1 MLIFNNMTQ
10 PTSQKPLTKKGQ
22 LLADLFA
29 QRIVYLD
36 GAMGTMIQQ
45 HKLEEADFR
54 DASLADAKGDLKGNN
69 DLLSI
74 TRPKIIADIHRAF
87 LEAGADI
94 IETNTFSGTTIAQA
108 DYGLEHRVRDINIE
122 SAKLAR
128 KVADEVS
135 EKEGRPTFVAGAIG
149 PTNRTCSLSPD
160 VNRPE
165 YRATSYDELYKAYY
179 DQTAALVEGGVD
191 LLLPETVFDTL
202 NLKACLHAI
211 EDFFDTQEERL
222 PVIVSVTITDQSGR
236 TLSGQTVEGCW
247 NSIRHAKPLC
257 VGLNCALGADL
268 MRPFLQELSR
278 VADTYV
284 HVYPNA
290 GLPNPLAATGYDE
303 TPAHTGSAVGG
314 FAKDGLVNLV
324 GGCCGTTP
332 DHIRAV
338 VKEVSQYAPR
348 KVPTVAPAQRLSGLE
363 AFNIIMGETPFV
375 NVGERSNVT
384 GSPRFKKLIKADD
397 FNGALAIVL
406 SQVEKG
412 AQIIDI
418 NFDEGM
424 LDGEACMTRFLNL
437 VASEPDICK
446 VPIMIDSSKWSVI
459 EAGLKCVQG
468 KCIVNSISLKGGED
482 EFRAQAKKIMRYGA
496 STIVMAFDEKGQAAT
511 KDDKVAIAER
521 SYKILTE
528 EVGMDPQDIIF
539 DLNILTVA
547 TGMEEHNNYAVDFI
561 EAVREVKKRC
571 PGARTSGGLSNIS
584 FSFRG
589 NNPVREAMH
598 AAFLHHGIAAG
609 LDMAIVN
616 PGMLM
621 DYDKIDPA
629 FKVLVEDVLLNRND
643 DATEKLIDFAEAI
656 KNGTVTLGTGTPE
669 ERINAAMLEGMNV
682 LRELFERATKENN
695 PDILE
700 AFLKSG
706 SGAIPAPA
714 EKKTADV
721 KDDWRNGTV
730 EERLSHALVKG
741 IVAHVD
747 ADTEEARLK
756 YSKPLEVIEGPL
768 MDGMKVV
775 GKLFGDGDMFLPQV
789 VKSARVMKRAVAHLL
804 PFMEAEKA
812 DAAAS
817 SSAGKFL
824 IATVKG
830 DVHDIGKNIVGV
842 VLACNNYEVKD
853 LGVMVSCDAIL
864 KEAQE
869 WGADIIGLSGLI
881 TPSLDEMIFN
891 AGEMKKR
898 GFTQPLLIGGATTS
912 KAHTAIKIAPHYDQP
927 VVRVGD
933 ASLVTEI
940 CNKLLNPKTRDTYA
954 AEVAAENVKQRERFA
969 AANLTKDLLPLAEA
983 RAKRFTWDWANA
995 DLKKPNA
1002 TGVTV
1007 DDHVPLE
1014 ALAEFFDY
1022 SPLFW
1027 TWELKGVYPK
1037 ILEHK
1042 KYGEQARSIYKDAQ
1056 ALLEQIIK
1064 EKRFRARSAIGLWH
1078 ANSIGDDIEV
1088 YDDDGNTLGKLH
1100 TLRQQKKK
1108 ASSDTYYAMSDFVAP
1123 KDSGQVD
1130 ACGAFVACIEGVEA
1144 FAQEFEDAHDDYSS
1158 IMVKAIGDRFAEAL
1172 AEYTHQRV
1180 RKELWGYAHDESLS
1194 NEDLIKEKYRGIRP
1208 ASGYPATPDHTE
1220 KATIWQLLNAE
1231 ATTGAKLTE
1240 NFAMHPGSCVSG
1252 LYFAHPEAKYTH
1264 VGPLNKDQFE
1274 EYSERKGQTLE
1285 ETERWLA
1292 PNRGY

>member
-1 MLIFNNMTQ
+1 MSTTVSN
-10 PTSQKPLTKKGQ
+10 KPLTAKGQ

-29 QRIVYLD
+29 ERIVFLD

-45 HKLEEADFR
+45 YKLEEKDFR
-54 DASLADAKGDLKGNN
+54 NESFAEVEGDLKGNN

-74 TRPKIIADIHRAF
+74 TRPDIIETIHRQF

-108 DYGLEHRVRDINIE
+108 DYHLEHRVRDINIE

-128 KVADEVS
+128 RVADAVS
-135 EKEGRPTFVAGAIG
+135 AEQGRPTFVAGAIG

-179 DQTAALVEGGVD
+179 AQVEDLVAGGVD

-211 EDFFDTQEERL
+211 EDFFDTQEQRL
-222 PVIVSVTITDQSGR
+222 PVIVSVTITDKSGR
-236 TLSGQTVEGCW
+236 TLSGQTVEACW

-268 MRPFLQELSR
+268 MRPFLTELSR
-278 VADTYV
+278 VADTNV

-303 TPAHTGSAVGG
+303 TPKHTGTAVGG
-314 FAKDGLVNLV
+314 FAKDGLVNMV

-332 DHIRAV
+332 DHIAAI
-338 VKEVSQYAPR
+338 VKEVSQYTPR
-348 KVPTVAPAQRLSGLE
+348 AIPTVVPAQRLSGLE

-384 GSPRFKKLIKADD
+384 GSPRFKKLIKNDD
-397 FNGALAIVL
+397 FTGALAIVL

-437 VASEPDICK
+437 IASEPDICK

-459 EAGLKCVQG
+459 EAGLKSVQG
-468 KCIVNSISLKGGED
+468 KCIVNSISLKGGEE
-482 EFRAQAKKIMRYGA
+482 EFKAQAKKIMRYGA
-496 STIVMAFDEKGQAAT
+496 STIVMAFDEKGQAADR
-511 KDDKVAIAER
+511 DDKIAIAER
-521 SYKILTE
+521 SFKILTE

-561 EAVREVKKRC
+561 EAVEEIKKRC

-598 AAFLHHGIAAG
+598 AAFLHHGIANG

-682 LRELFERATKENN
+682 LRALFERATKENN
-695 PDILE
+695 PEILE
-700 AFLKSG
+700 KFLS
-706 SGAIPAPA
+706 SGAGAVPAAA
-714 EKKTADV
+714 EKKTAEL
-721 KDDWRNGTV
+721 KDAWRNGSV

-756 YSKPLEVIEGPL
+756 YPKPLNVIEGPL

-804 PFMEAEKA
+804 PFMEAEKE
-812 DAAAS
+812 DATAS

-853 LGVMVSCDAIL
+853 LGVMVSCEAIL

-891 AGEMKKR
+891 AGEMKER

-912 KAHTAIKIAPHYDQP
+912 KAHTAIKIAPHYNQP

-940 CNKLLNPKTRDTYA
+940 CNKLLNAKTRDAYA
-954 AEVAAENVKQRERFA
+954 LEVEADNVKQRERFA
-969 AANLTKDLLPLAEA
+969 AANSAKDLLPLADA
-983 RAKRFTWDWANA
+983 RAKRFICDW
-995 DLKKPNA
+995 PNA
-1002 TGVTV
+1002 ELHTPNKTGVTV
-1007 DDHVPLE
+1007 SDHTPLE
-1014 ALAEFFDY
+1014 AIAEYFDF

-1027 TWELKGVYPK
+1027 TWELKGVFPK
-1037 ILEHK
+1037 ILEHE

-1056 ALLEQIIK
+1056 ALLEQIIT
-1064 EKRFRARSAIGLWH
+1064 EKRFRARSAVGLWH
-1078 ANSIGDDIEV
+1078 ANSIGDDIEI
-1088 YDDDGNTLGKLH
+1088 YGDDGATIGKLH

-1108 ASSDTYYAMSDFVAP
+1108 TASDTYYAMSDFIAP

-1130 ACGAFVACIEGVEA
+1130 ACGAFVACIEGVDA
-1144 FAQEFEDAHDDYSS
+1144 FAKEFEDAHDDYSS
-1158 IMVKAIGDRFAEAL
+1158 IMVKAIGDRFAEGL
-1172 AEYTHQRV
+1172 AEYTHHKV
-1180 RKELWGYAHDESLS
+1180 RKELWGYAADEALS

-1220 KATIWQLLNAE
+1220 KAIIWELLNAE
-1231 ATTGAKLTE
+1231 ANTGAALTE
-1240 NFAMHPGSCVSG
+1240 NFAMTPGSCVSG

-1274 EYSERKGQTLE
+1274 EYAARKGQSLK

>member
-1 MLIFNNMTQ
+1 MSNTFQT
-10 PTSQKPLTKKGQ
+10 KPYTAKGQ
-22 LLADLFA
+22 QLADLFA
-29 QRIVYLD
+29 ERILFLD

-54 DASLADAKGDLKGNN
+54 DASFDDTKKDLKGNN

-74 TRPKIIADIHRAF
+74 TRPDIIEDIHRAF
-87 LEAGADI
+87 FEAGADI

-108 DYGLEHRVRDINIE
+108 DYGLEHRVSDINVE

-128 KVADEVS
+128 KVADEIS

-149 PTNRTCSLSPD
+149 PTNRTCSISPD

-165 YRATSYDELYKAYY
+165 FRATSYEELYKAYY
-179 DQTAALVEGGVD
+179 EQTEQLVEGGVD

-211 EDFFDTQEERL
+211 EDFQETLDERI
-222 PVIVSVTITDQSGR
+222 PVIVSITITDQSGR
-236 TLSGQTVEGCW
+236 TLSGQTVEACW

-278 VADTYV
+278 VADTNV

-303 TPAHTGSAVGG
+303 TPDHTGSAVGG

-338 VKEVSQYAPR
+338 VEEVSQYEPR
-348 KVPTVAPAQRLSGLE
+348 TIPTAVPAQRLSGLE
-363 AFNIIMGETPFV
+363 ALNIIQGETGFI
-375 NVGERSNVT
+375 NIGERTNVT
-384 GSPRFKKLIKADD
+384 GSPRFKKLIKNDD
-397 FNGALAIVL
+397 FNGGLAIAL

-424 LDGEACMTRFLNL
+424 LDGEACMARFLNL

-482 EFRAQAKKIMRYGA
+482 EFRAQAQKIMRYGA
-496 STIVMAFDEKGQAAT
+496 SVIVMAFDEKGQAAT
-511 KDDKVAIAER
+511 RDEKIRIAER
-521 SYKILTE
+521 SFKILTE

-561 EAVREVKKRC
+561 EAVSEVKKRC

-589 NNPVREAMH
+589 NNPIREAMH
-598 AAFLHHGIAAG
+598 AAFLHHGISAG

-621 DYDKIDPA
+621 PYDEIDP
-629 FKVLVEDVLLNRND
+629 KMKQLVEDVLLNRSNE
-643 DATEKLIDFAEAI
+643 ATEQLIEYAEGV
-656 KNGTVTLGTGTPE
+656 KNGTITPGSGTPE
-669 ERINAAMLEGMNV
+669 ERINAAMLQGMNT
-682 LRELFERATKENN
+682 LRELFERATQEKN
-695 PDILE
+695 PEILE

-706 SGAIPAPA
+706 AGAIPAPS

-721 KDDWRNGTV
+721 KNDWRNGTV

-741 IVAHVD
+741 IVMHVD
-747 ADTEEARLK
+747 ADTEEARQK

-768 MDGMKVV
+768 MDGMKIV
-775 GKLFGDGDMFLPQV
+775 GQLFGDGKMFLPQV
-789 VKSARVMKRAVAHLL
+789 VKSARVMKKAVAYLL
-804 PFMEAEKA
+804 PYMEAEKA
-812 DAAAS
+812 DKTKS

-830 DVHDIGKNIVGV
+830 DVHDIGKNIVSV

-853 LGVMVSCDAIL
+853 LGVMVDCETIL

-881 TPSLDEMIFN
+881 TPSLDEMIYN
-891 AGEMKKR
+891 AGEMKSR
-898 GFTQPLLIGGATTS
+898 GFKQPLLIGGATTS
-912 KAHTAIKIAPHYDQP
+912 SAHTAIKIAPHYDQP

-933 ASLVTEI
+933 ASLVTGI
-940 CNKLLNPKTRDTYA
+940 CNQLLSKDPAKREAYV
-954 AEVAAENVKQRERFA
+954 AELEANHQKARERFA
-969 AANLTKDLLPLAEA
+969 AGQKDNDLLPLTEA
-983 RAKRFTWDWANA
+983 RAQAFKPGWEKT
-995 DLKKPNA
+995 DLIAPKQL
-1002 TGVTV
+1002 GVTV
-1007 DDHVPLE
+1007 DDHIDLE
-1014 ALAEFFDY
+1014 LLAEHFDY

-1042 KYGEQARSIYKDAQ
+1042 KYGEQARNIYEDAQ
-1056 ALLEQIIK
+1056 KLLKQIVK
-1064 EKRFRARSAIGLWH
+1064 EKRFRARSVVGLFP
-1078 ANSIGDDIEV
+1078 ANSVGDDVELYAPESGEKI
-1088 YDDDGNTLGKLH
+1088 GTFH
-1100 TLRQQKKK
+1100 TLRQQKRKTTEK
-1108 ASSDTYYAMSDFVAP
+1108 PYFALSDFVAP
-1123 KDSGQVD
+1123 KDSGLTD
-1130 ACGAFVACIEGVEA
+1130 ACGAFVCCIEGVDT
-1144 FAQEFEDAHDDYSS
+1144 FAKEFEDKHDDYSS
-1158 IMVKAIGDRFAEAL
+1158 IMVKALGDRFAEAL
-1172 AEYTHQRV
+1172 AEYTHKRV
-1180 RKELWGYAHDESLS
+1180 RKELWGYAPDETLD
-1194 NEDLIKEKYRGIRP
+1194 NEALIKEKYRGIRP
-1208 ASGYPATPDHTE
+1208 AAGYPSQPDHTE
-1220 KATIWQLLNAE
+1220 KAMIWKLLDAE
-1231 ATTGAKLTE
+1231 ANTGATLTSS
-1240 NFAMHPGSCVSG
+1240 FAMAPGSAVSG
-1252 LYFAHPEAKYTH
+1252 LYFGHREAKYFQ
-1264 VGPLNKDQFE
+1264 VGPMDKDQFE
-1274 EYSERKGQTLE
+1274 DYAQRKDLSLE
-1285 ETERWLA
+1285 ECERWLA

>member
-1 MLIFNNMTQ
+1 MSNSISN
-10 PTSQKPLTKKGQ
+10 KPLTAKGQ
-22 LLADLFA
+22 QLADLFA
-29 QRIVYLD
+29 ERILFLD

-45 HKLEEADFR
+45 HKLEEKDFR
-54 DASLADAKGDLKGNN
+54 DASFDAVKGDLKGNN

-74 TRPKIIADIHRAF
+74 TRPEIISDIHRAF

-135 EKEGRPTFVAGAIG
+135 AKEGRPTFVAGAIG
-149 PTNRTCSLSPD
+149 PTNRTCSMSPD
-160 VNRPE
+160 VNSPDF
-165 YRATSYDELYKAYY
+165 RATSYDELYKAYY
-179 DQTAALVEGGVD
+179 EQTEALVEGGVD

-211 EDFFDTQEERL
+211 ADFQDTLEAQI
-222 PVIVSVTITDQSGR
+222 PVIISITITDQSGR
-236 TLSGQTVEGCW
+236 TLSGQTVEACW
-247 NSIRHAKPLC
+247 NSIRHAKPMC

-268 MRPFLQELSR
+268 MKPFLEELSR

-303 TPAHTGSAVGG
+303 TPEHTGSAVGG
-314 FAKDGLVNLV
+314 FAKAGLVNLV

-348 KVPTVAPAQRLSGLE
+348 PIPTVVPAQRLSGLE
-363 AFNIIMGETPFV
+363 ALNIVEGETGFI
-375 NVGERSNVT
+375 NVGERTNVT
-384 GSPRFKKLIKADD
+384 GSPRFKKLIKNDD
-397 FNGALAIVL
+397 FNGGLAIAL

-412 AQIIDI
+412 AQVIDI

-482 EFRAQAKKIMRYGA
+482 EFRAQAKKVMRYGA
-496 STIVMAFDEKGQAAT
+496 AVIVMAFDEKGQAAT
-511 KDDKVAIAER
+511 KDDKIAIAER

-621 DYDKIDPA
+621 PYDEIDPK

-643 DATEKLIDFAEAI
+643 EATEKLIDFAEAI
-656 KNGTVTLGTGTPE
+656 KNGTITLGAGTPE
-669 ERINAAMLEGMNV
+669 ERINAAMLEGMNT
-682 LRELFERATKENN
+682 LRALFERATQEKN
-695 PDILE
+695 PEILE

-706 SGAIPAPA
+706 AGAIPTAA
-714 EKKTADV
+714 EKKTTEL
-721 KDDWRNGTV
+721 KDDWRKGTV

-756 YSKPLEVIEGPL
+756 YKKPLDVIEGPL

-812 DAAAS
+812 NATES

-830 DVHDIGKNIVGV
+830 DVHDIGKNIVAV

-853 LGVMVSCDAIL
+853 LGVMVDCDTIL
-864 KEAQE
+864 KEAE
-869 WGADIIGLSGLI
+869 AWGADIIGLSGLI

-891 AGEMKKR
+891 AKEMKKR
-898 GFTQPLLIGGATTS
+898 GFNQPLLIGGATTS
-912 KAHTAIKIAPHYDQP
+912 KAHTAIKIAPNYDQP

-940 CNKLLNPKTRDTYA
+940 CNKLLNPKTRDTFA
-954 AEVAAENVKQRERFA
+954 AEVAAENQLQRERFA
-969 AANLTKDLLPLAEA
+969 ASQKATDLIPLAEA
-983 RAKRFTWDWANA
+983 RKQRCAPEWKQEDIIAPRQPGLTI
-995 DLKKPNA
+995 
-1002 TGVTV
+1002 
-1007 DDHVPLE
+1007 DDHIDLQL
-1014 ALAEFFDY
+1014 LAEHFDY

-1027 TWELKGVYPK
+1027 TWELKGVFPK

-1042 KYGEQARSIYKDAQ
+1042 KYGEQAKVIYQDAQ
-1056 ALLEQIIK
+1056 KLLKQIIQ
-1064 EKRFRARSAIGLWH
+1064 EKRFRARSVVGLFP
-1078 ANSIGDDIEV
+1078 ANSVGDDVEL
-1088 YDDDGNTLGKLH
+1088 YDPTSGEKRVTFH

-1108 ASSDTYYAMSDFVAP
+1108 NTDKPYFALSDFVAP
-1123 KDSGQVD
+1123 KDSGLKD
-1130 ACGAFVACIEGVEA
+1130 ACGAFVCCIEGVDT
-1144 FAQEFEDAHDDYSS
+1144 FAQEFKDAGDDYNS
-1158 IMVKAIGDRFAEAL
+1158 IMVKSLGDRFAEAL
-1172 AEYTHQRV
+1172 AEYTHKRV
-1180 RKELWGYAHDESLS
+1180 RKELWGYAADETLD
-1194 NEDLIKEKYRGIRP
+1194 NEALIKEQYRGIRP
-1208 ASGYPATPDHTE
+1208 AAGYPSQPDHTE
-1220 KATIWQLLNAE
+1220 KATIWELLDAE
-1231 ATTGAKLTE
+1231 KNTGATVTSS
-1240 NFAMHPGSCVSG
+1240 FAMAPGSAVSG
-1252 LYFAHPEAKYTH
+1252 LYFAHPEAKYFQ
-1264 VGPLNKDQFE
+1264 VGPIAKDQME
-1274 EYSERKGQTLE
+1274 DYAKRSGKTLE
-1285 ETERWLA
+1285 EAERWLA
-1292 PNRGY
+1292 PIRGY

>member
-1 MLIFNNMTQ
+1 MSHN
-10 PTSQKPLTKKGQ
+10 TSSKPLTAKGQ

-29 QRIVYLD
+29 ERIVFLD

-45 HKLEEADFR
+45 YKLEEKDFR
-54 DASLADAKGDLKGNN
+54 NASFDNDKGDLNGNN

-74 TRPKIIADIHRAF
+74 TRPDIIETIHRQF

-128 KVADEVS
+128 RVADAVS
-135 EKEGRPTFVAGAIG
+135 EEQGRPTFVAGAIG

-179 DQTAALVEGGVD
+179 EQVEDLVAGGVD

-222 PVIVSVTITDQSGR
+222 PVIISVTITDLSGR
-236 TLSGQTVEGCW
+236 TLSGQTVEACW

-268 MRPFLQELSR
+268 MRPFLTELSR

-303 TPAHTGSAVGG
+303 TPDHTGSAVGG
-314 FAKDGLVNLV
+314 FAKDSLVNMV

-332 DHIRAV
+332 DHIAAI

-348 KVPTVAPAQRLSGLE
+348 AIPTVAPAQRLSGLE
-363 AFNIIMGETPFV
+363 AFNIILGETPFV

-397 FNGALAIVL
+397 FTGALAIVL

-482 EFRAQAKKIMRYGA
+482 EFRAQAEKIMRYGA

-511 KDDKVAIAER
+511 SDDKVAIAER

-539 DLNILTVA
+539 DLNMLTVA

-561 EAVREVKKRC
+561 EAVEVVKQRC

-598 AAFLHHGIAAG
+598 AAFLHHGIAKG

-643 DATEKLIDFAEAI
+643 EATEKLIDFAEAI
-656 KNGTVTLGTGTPE
+656 KAGTVILGTGSPE

-682 LRELFERATKENN
+682 LRALFERATAEKN
-695 PDILE
+695 PEILE
-700 AFLKSG
+700 TFLKSG
-706 SGAIPAPA
+706 SGAVPEIA
-714 EKKTADV
+714 EKKTV
-721 KDDWRNGTV
+721 ELKDDWRNGTV

-741 IVAHVD
+741 IVAHID
-747 ADTEEARLK
+747 ADTEEARLQ
-756 YSKPLEVIEGPL
+756 YPRPLNVIEGPL
-768 MDGMKVV
+768 MAGMKVV

-804 PFMEAEKA
+804 PFMEAEKG
-812 DAAAS
+812 DSTES

-842 VLACNNYEVKD
+842 VSRVT
-853 LGVMVSCDAIL
+853 
-864 KEAQE
+864 
-869 WGADIIGLSGLI
+869 I
-881 TPSLDEMIFN
+881 TKS
-891 AGEMKKR
+891 K
-898 GFTQPLLIGGATTS
+898 TS
-912 KAHTAIKIAPHYDQP
+912 A
-927 VVRVGD
+927 
-933 ASLVTEI
+933 
-940 CNKLLNPKTRDTYA
+940 
-954 AEVAAENVKQRERFA
+954 
-969 AANLTKDLLPLAEA
+969 
-983 RAKRFTWDWANA
+983 
-995 DLKKPNA
+995 
-1002 TGVTV
+1002 
-1007 DDHVPLE
+1007 
-1014 ALAEFFDY
+1014 
-1022 SPLFW
+1022 
-1027 TWELKGVYPK
+1027 
-1037 ILEHK
+1037 
-1042 KYGEQARSIYKDAQ
+1042 
-1056 ALLEQIIK
+1056 
-1064 EKRFRARSAIGLWH
+1064 
-1078 ANSIGDDIEV
+1078 
-1088 YDDDGNTLGKLH
+1088 
-1100 TLRQQKKK
+1100 
-1108 ASSDTYYAMSDFVAP
+1108 
-1123 KDSGQVD
+1123 
-1130 ACGAFVACIEGVEA
+1130 
-1144 FAQEFEDAHDDYSS
+1144 
-1158 IMVKAIGDRFAEAL
+1158 
-1172 AEYTHQRV
+1172 
-1180 RKELWGYAHDESLS
+1180 
-1194 NEDLIKEKYRGIRP
+1194 
-1208 ASGYPATPDHTE
+1208 
-1220 KATIWQLLNAE
+1220 
-1231 ATTGAKLTE
+1231 
-1240 NFAMHPGSCVSG
+1240 
-1252 LYFAHPEAKYTH
+1252 
-1264 VGPLNKDQFE
+1264 
-1274 EYSERKGQTLE
+1274 
-1285 ETERWLA
+1285 
-1292 PNRGY
+1292 

>member
-1 MLIFNNMTQ
+1 MNAFF
-10 PTSQKPLTKKGQ
+10 SSKPLTASGKR
-22 LLADLFA
+22 LAELFA
-29 QRIVYLD
+29 ERIVYLD

-45 HKLEEADFR
+45 HKLEETDFR
-54 DASLADAKGDLKGNN
+54 NASLSDVKGELKGNN
-69 DLLSI
+69 DLLSL
-74 TRPKIIADIHRAF
+74 TRPDIIESIHRQF
-87 LEAGADI
+87 LEAGVDI

-108 DYGLEHRVRDINIE
+108 DYGLESRVREMNLA
-122 SAKLAR
+122 SATLAR
-128 KVADEVS
+128 RVADAVA
-135 EKEGRPTFVAGAIG
+135 KEQNRPIFVAGAIG

-165 YRATSYDELYKAYY
+165 YRATSYDELYQAYY
-179 DQTAALVEGGVD
+179 EQTEALFEGGVD

-211 EDFFDTQEERL
+211 EDFFDTRETRL

-236 TLSGQTVEGCW
+236 TLSGQTVEGFW
-247 NSIRHAKPLC
+247 NSIRHVKPFC

-268 MRPFLQELSR
+268 MRPFLEELSR

-303 TPAHTGSAVGG
+303 TPEHTGSAVGS
-314 FAKDGLVNLV
+314 FAKDGLVNMV

-332 DHIRAV
+332 DHLRAV
-338 VKEVSQYAPR
+338 IREVGKFKPR
-348 KVPTVAPAQRLSGLE
+348 AVPEIAPAQRLSGLE
-363 AFNIIMGETPFV
+363 AFNIVEGKTSFV
-375 NVGERSNVT
+375 NVGERTNVT

-397 FNGALAIVL
+397 FNGALAIAR

-418 NFDEGM
+418 NFDEGL
-424 LDGEACMTRFLNL
+424 LDGEACMTHFLNL

-482 EFRAQAKKIMRYGA
+482 EFCALAGKIMRYGA
-496 STIVMAFDEKGQAAT
+496 AVIVMAFDEKGQAAT
-511 KDDKVAIAER
+511 KADKIAIAER

-528 EVGMDPQDIIF
+528 KVGMDPQDIIF
-539 DLNILTVA
+539 DLNILTVG
-547 TGMEEHNNYAVDFI
+547 TGIEEHNSYAIDFI

-571 PGARTSGGLSNIS
+571 PGARTSGGLSNVS

-598 AAFLHHGIAAG
+598 AVFIHHGIKAG

-621 DYDKIDPA
+621 DYDEIDP
-629 FKVLVEDVLLNRND
+629 KLKTLVEDVILNRNEQ
-643 DATEKLIDFAEAI
+643 ATEKLIDLAEAI
-656 KNGTVTLGTGTPE
+656 KTGAVTLGKGTPE
-669 ERINAAMLEGMNV
+669 ERINAAMLEGMNL
-682 LRELFERATKENN
+682 LRGLFERATRENN
-695 PDILE
+695 PEILE
-700 AFLKSG
+700 KFLS
-706 SGAIPAPA
+706 SGAGAVPAEA
-714 EKKTADV
+714 EKKTTDISS
-721 KDDWRNGTV
+721 DWRSGTV

-741 IVAHVD
+741 ISAHID
-747 ADTEEARLK
+747 ADTEEARSK
-756 YSKPLEVIEGPL
+756 YNRPLEVIEGPL

-775 GKLFGDGDMFLPQV
+775 GKLFGAGEMFLPQV
-789 VKSARVMKRAVAHLL
+789 VKSARVMKRAVAYLL
-804 PFMEAEKA
+804 PYMEAEKD
-812 DAAAS
+812 DASAS

-830 DVHDIGKNIVGV
+830 DVHDIGKNIVAV

-853 LGVMVSCDAIL
+853 LGVMASCDKIL
-864 KEAQE
+864 EEAQQ

-891 AGEMKKR
+891 AKEMKKR
-898 GFTQPLLIGGATTS
+898 GFKQPLLIGGATTS
-912 KAHTAIKIAPHYDQP
+912 KAHTAIKIAPNYDQP

-933 ASLVTEI
+933 ASLVTEV
-940 CNKLLNPKTRDTYA
+940 CNKLLNPKTRDAYV
-954 AEVAAENVKQRERFA
+954 AEVEAENVKQRERFEK
-969 AANLTKDLLPLAEA
+969 ANTAKELLPLADV
-983 RAKRFTWDWANA
+983 RAKRFTCDWSQVE
-995 DLKKPNA
+995 LKAPDVP
-1002 TGVTV
+1002 GVTV
-1007 DDHVPLE
+1007 DDHIPLDTIVRYI
-1014 ALAEFFDY
+1014 DY

-1037 ILEHK
+1037 ILDHK
-1042 KYGEQARSIYKDAQ
+1042 KYGAQARSIFNDAQ
-1056 ALLEQIIK
+1056 ALIEQISA
-1064 EKRFRARSAIGLWH
+1064 EKRFRARSVVGLWP
-1078 ANSIGDDIEV
+1078 ANSIGDDIEL
-1088 YDDDGNTLGKLH
+1088 YDGDGKTLGHVH
-1100 TLRQQKKK
+1100 TLRQQKQKHG
-1108 ASSDTYYAMSDFVAP
+1108 SDTYYAMSDFVAP
-1123 KDSGQVD
+1123 KESGRVD
-1130 ACGAFVACIEGVEA
+1130 ACGAFVVCIQGVDA
-1144 FAQEFEDAHDDYSS
+1144 FAREFEDAHDDYTS

-1172 AEYTHQRV
+1172 AEYTHQRI
-1180 RKELWGYAHDESLS
+1180 RKELWGYAADETLS
-1194 NEDLIKEKYRGIRP
+1194 NEELIKEKYRGIRP

-1220 KATIWQLLNAE
+1220 KAAIWKLLDAE
-1231 ATTGAKLTE
+1231 ANTGATLTE
-1240 NFAMHPGSCVSG
+1240 NFAMSPGSCVSG
-1252 LYFAHPEAKYTH
+1252 LYFAHPEAKYFH
-1264 VGPLNKDQFE
+1264 VGPLGKDQFE
-1274 EYSERKGQTLE
+1274 DYSKRKQQSLE

>member
-1 MLIFNNMTQ
+1 M
-10 PTSQKPLTKKGQ
+10 SQRPNTKPLTAKGQ
-22 LLADLFA
+22 QLADLFA
-29 QRIVYLD
+29 ERIVFLD

-45 HKLEEADFR
+45 HKLEEKDFR
-54 DASLADAKGDLKGNN
+54 DDSFADVKGDLKGNN

-74 TRPKIIADIHRAF
+74 TRPEIIADIHRAF
-87 LEAGADI
+87 FEAGADI

-128 KVADEVS
+128 KVADAVS
-135 EKEGRPTFVAGAIG
+135 EEQGRPTFVAGAIG

-179 DQTAALVEGGVD
+179 EQVEDLVAGGVD

-211 EDFFDTQEERL
+211 EDFFDTQDERL
-222 PVIVSVTITDQSGR
+222 PVIISVTITDQSGR
-236 TLSGQTVEGCW
+236 TLSGQTVEACW

-268 MRPFLQELSR
+268 MRPFLTELSR

-314 FAKDGLVNLV
+314 FAKDGLVNMV

-332 DHIRAV
+332 DHIAAV
-338 VKEVSQYAPR
+338 VKEVSQYTPR
-348 KVPTVAPAQRLSGLE
+348 TIATVVPAQRLSGLE
-363 AFNIIMGETPFV
+363 ALNIIMGETPFI

-468 KCIVNSISLKGGED
+468 KCIVNSISLKGGEA
-482 EFRAQAKKIMRYGA
+482 EFKEQATKIMRYGA

-511 KDDKVAIAER
+511 RDDKVAIAER

-547 TGMEEHNNYAVDFI
+547 TGMEAHNNYAVDFI
-561 EAVREVKKRC
+561 EAVEEVKKRC

-598 AAFLHHGIAAG
+598 AAFLHHGIEKG

-629 FKVLVEDVLLNRND
+629 FKVLVEDVLLNHND
-643 DATEKLIDFAEAI
+643 EATEKLIDFAEAI
-656 KNGTVTLGTGTPE
+656 KAGTVTLGSGTPE

-682 LRELFERATKENN
+682 LRALFERATAEKDPE
-695 PDILE
+695 ILE
-700 AFLKSG
+700 KFLKSG
-706 SGAIPAPA
+706 AGAVPAA
-714 EKKTADV
+714 TEKKTADL
-721 KDDWRNGTV
+721 KNEWRSGTV
-730 EERLSHALVKG
+730 EARLSHALVKG
-741 IVAHVD
+741 IVAHIV

-756 YSKPLEVIEGPL
+756 YSRPLNVIEGPL

-804 PFMEAEKA
+804 PFMEAEKS
-812 DAAAS
+812 DSTES

-898 GFTQPLLIGGATTS
+898 GFTQPLLVGGATTS
-912 KAHTAIKIAPHYDQP
+912 KAHTAIKIAQHYDQP

-940 CNKLLNPKTRDTYA
+940 CNKLLNPKTRDAFA
-954 AEVAAENVKQRERFA
+954 AEVEAENVKQRERFA
-969 AANLTKDLLPLAEA
+969 RANSAKDLLPIETA
-983 RAKRFTWDWANA
+983 RAKRYTCDWANT
-995 DLKKPNA
+995 DLKAPNN

-1007 DDHVPLE
+1007 SDHIPLDE
-1014 ALAEFFDY
+1014 LVEFFDF

-1037 ILEHK
+1037 ILTHK
-1042 KYGEQARSIYKDAQ
+1042 KYGEEATNIYNDAK
-1056 ALLEQIIK
+1056 ALLERIIK
-1064 EKRFRARSAIGLWH
+1064 EKRFRACSAVGLWP
-1078 ANSIGDDIEV
+1078 ANSVGDDIEV
-1088 YDDDGNTLGKLH
+1088 YGNDGGTIGRLH
-1100 TLRQQKKK
+1100 TLRQQKRKEK
-1108 ASSDTYYAMSDFVAP
+1108 SDTYYAMSDFVAP
-1123 KDSGQVD
+1123 KESGQVD
-1130 ACGAFVACIEGVEA
+1130 ACGAFVACIHGVDD
-1144 FAQEFEDAHDDYSS
+1144 FAKEFEDVGDDYSS
-1158 IMVKAIGDRFAEAL
+1158 IMAKAIGDRFAEAV
-1172 AEYTHQRV
+1172 AEYTHQKV
-1180 RKELWGYAHDESLS
+1180 RKELWGYASDEALS

-1220 KATIWQLLNAE
+1220 KAAIWELLDAE
-1231 ATTGAKLTE
+1231 ANTGAKLTE
-1240 NFAMHPGSCVSG
+1240 NFAMFPGSCVSG
-1252 LYFAHPEAKYTH
+1252 LYLAHPEARYTH

-1274 EYSERKGQTLE
+1274 EYSERKGQSLE

>member
-1 MLIFNNMTQ
+1 MSTQ
-10 PTSQKPLTKKGQ
+10 FTDKPLTAKGQ
-22 LLADLFA
+22 LLTDLFA
-29 QRIVYLD
+29 ERIVFLD

-45 HKLEEADFR
+45 YKLEEKDFR
-54 DASLADAKGDLKGNN
+54 NASFDNDKGDLKGNN

-74 TRPKIIADIHRAF
+74 TRPDIIEKIHRQF

-128 KVADEVS
+128 RVADAVS
-135 EKEGRPTFVAGAIG
+135 KEQGRPTFVAGAIG

-179 DQTAALVEGGVD
+179 EQVEDLVAGGVD

-211 EDFFDTQEERL
+211 ADFFDTQEERL
-222 PVIVSVTITDQSGR
+222 PVIVSVTITDLSGR
-236 TLSGQTVEGCW
+236 TLSGQTVEACW
-247 NSIRHAKPLC
+247 NSIRHARPLC

-268 MRPFLQELSR
+268 MRPFLTELSR

-290 GLPNPLAATGYDE
+290 GLPNPLADTGYDE
-303 TPAHTGSAVGG
+303 TPEHTGNAVGG
-314 FAKDGLVNLV
+314 FAKDGLVNMV

-332 DHIRAV
+332 DHIAAII
-338 VKEVSQYAPR
+338 KEVSKYAPR
-348 KVPTVAPAQRLSGLE
+348 TVPTIVPAQRLSGLE

-397 FNGALAIVL
+397 FTGALAIVQ
-406 SQVEKG
+406 SQVDKG

-424 LDGEACMTRFLNL
+424 LDGEACMERFLNL

-511 KDDKVAIAER
+511 RDDKIAIAER
-521 SYKILTE
+521 SYQILTE

-561 EAVREVKKRC
+561 EAVEELKKRC
-571 PGARTSGGLSNIS
+571 PGARTSGGLSNVS

-598 AAFLHHGIAAG
+598 AAFLHHGIAKG

-616 PGMLM
+616 TGMLM

-629 FKVLVEDVLLNRND
+629 FKVVVEDVLLNRND
-643 DATEKLIDFAEAI
+643 EATEKLIDFAEAI
-656 KNGTVTLGTGTPE
+656 KAGTVTLGTGTPE

-682 LRELFERATKENN
+682 LRALFERATKEKN
-695 PDILE
+695 PEILE
-700 AFLKSG
+700 KFLS
-706 SGAIPAPA
+706 SGAGAVPAEA
-714 EKKTADV
+714 EKKTADL

-756 YSKPLEVIEGPL
+756 FDRPLEVIEGPL

-775 GKLFGDGDMFLPQV
+775 GKLFGAGDMFLPQV

-804 PFMEAEKA
+804 PFMEAEKEGT
-812 DAAAS
+812 AS
-817 SSAGKFL
+817 LSAGKFL

-853 LGVMVSCDAIL
+853 LGVMVSCEAIL

-881 TPSLDEMIFN
+881 TPSLDEMIYN

-940 CNKLLNPKTRDTYA
+940 CNTLLNPKKRDAFA
-954 AEVAAENVKQRERFA
+954 AELEVENVKQRERWLA
-969 AANLTKDLLPLAEA
+969 SNSTKDLIPLETA
-983 RAKRFTWDWANA
+983 RKKRYTCDWANA
-995 DLKKPNA
+995 GLKAPNK

-1007 DDHVPLE
+1007 GDHIPLE
-1014 ALAEFFDY
+1014 DLAEFFDF

-1037 ILEHK
+1037 IFDSK
-1042 KYGEQARSIYKDAQ
+1042 KYGEQAKIIYNDAKV
-1056 ALLEQIIK
+1056 LLEQIIK
-1064 EKRFRARSAIGLWH
+1064 EKRFRARSAVGLWP
-1078 ANSIGDDIEV
+1078 ANSVGDDIEV
-1088 YDDDGNTLGKLH
+1088 YGDNGEVLGKFY

-1108 ASSDTYYAMSDFVAP
+1108 TKGDTYYAMSDFVAP

-1130 ACGAFVACIEGVEA
+1130 ACGAFVASIHGVDA
-1144 FAQEFEDAHDDYSS
+1144 FAKEFEDAQDDYSS

-1172 AEYTHQRV
+1172 AEYTHQKV
-1180 RKELWGYAHDESLS
+1180 RKELWGYAADETLS

-1220 KATIWQLLNAE
+1220 KEMIWKLLDAE
-1231 ATTGAKLTE
+1231 ANTGAKLTE
-1240 NFAMHPGSCVSG
+1240 NFAMFPGSCVSG
-1252 LYFAHPEAKYTH
+1252 LYFAHPEAKYTL
-1264 VGPLNKDQFE
+1264 VGPMNKDQFE
-1274 EYSERKGQTLE
+1274 DYAERKGMSLE

>member
-1 MLIFNNMTQ
+1 MSTTVSN
-10 PTSQKPLTKKGQ
+10 KPLTAKGQ

-29 QRIVYLD
+29 QRIVFLD

-45 HKLEEADFR
+45 YKLEEKDFR
-54 DASLADAKGDLKGNN
+54 NASFDNVEGDLKGNN

-74 TRPKIIADIHRAF
+74 TRPEIIETIHRQF

-108 DYGLEHRVRDINIE
+108 DYALEHRVRDINIE

-128 KVADEVS
+128 RVADAVS
-135 EKEGRPTFVAGAIG
+135 EEQGRPTFVAGAIG

-165 YRATSYDELYKAYY
+165 YRATSYDELYAAYY
-179 DQTAALVEGGVD
+179 AQVEDLVAGGVD

-222 PVIVSVTITDQSGR
+222 PVIVSVTITDLSGR
-236 TLSGQTVEGCW
+236 TLSGQTVEACW

-268 MRPFLQELSR
+268 MRPFLADLSR

-303 TPAHTGSAVGG
+303 TPDHTGSAVGG
-314 FAKDGLVNLV
+314 FAKDGLVNMV

-332 DHIRAV
+332 EHIAAII
-338 VKEVSQYAPR
+338 KDVSQYAPR
-348 KVPTVAPAQRLSGLE
+348 VVPTAVPAQRLSGLE
-363 AFNIIMGETPFV
+363 AFNIVMGETPFV

-397 FNGALAIVL
+397 FTGALAIVL

-437 VASEPDICK
+437 VASEPDICR

-482 EFRAQAKKIMRYGA
+482 EFKAQAKKIMRYGA

-511 KDDKVAIAER
+511 RDDKVAIAER
-521 SYKILTE
+521 SFKILTE

-561 EAVREVKKRC
+561 EAVEEIKKRC

-598 AAFLHHGIAAG
+598 AAFLHHGIAKG

-621 DYDKIDPA
+621 PYDEIDPA

-656 KNGTVTLGTGTPE
+656 KNGTVTLGSGTPE

-682 LRELFERATKENN
+682 LRALFERATKENN
-695 PDILE
+695 PEILE
-700 AFLKSG
+700 KFLS
-706 SGAIPAPA
+706 SGAGAVPAAA
-714 EKKTADV
+714 EKKTTELE
-721 KDDWRNGTV
+721 DDWRKGSV

-756 YSKPLEVIEGPL
+756 YPKPLNVIEGPL

-804 PFMEAEKA
+804 PFMEAEKE
-812 DAAAS
+812 DATAS

-853 LGVMVSCDAIL
+853 LGVMVSCEAIL
-864 KEAQE
+864 KEAKE

-891 AGEMKKR
+891 AGEMKER

-940 CNKLLNPKTRDTYA
+940 CNKLLNPKTRDTFA
-954 AEVAAENVKQRERFA
+954 AEVTAENVKQRERFA
-969 AANLTKDLLPLAEA
+969 AANSARDLLPIADA
-983 RAKRFTWDWANA
+983 RAKRFTCDW
-995 DLKKPNA
+995 PNA
-1002 TGVTV
+1002 ELHTPNKTGVTV
-1007 DDHVPLE
+1007 SDHTSLE
-1014 ALAEFFDY
+1014 AIAEYFDF

-1027 TWELKGVYPK
+1027 TWELKGVFPK
-1037 ILEHK
+1037 ILEHE

-1056 ALLEQIIK
+1056 ALLEQIIT
-1064 EKRFRARSAIGLWH
+1064 EKRFRARSAVGLWH
-1078 ANSIGDDIEV
+1078 ANSIGDDIEI
-1088 YDDDGNTLGKLH
+1088 YGDDGATIGKLH

-1108 ASSDTYYAMSDFVAP
+1108 TASDTYYAMSDFVAP

-1130 ACGAFVACIEGVEA
+1130 ACGAFVACIEGVDA
-1144 FAQEFEDAHDDYSS
+1144 FAKEFEDAHDDYSS

-1172 AEYTHQRV
+1172 AEYTHHKV
-1180 RKELWGYAHDESLS
+1180 RKELWGYAADEALS

-1220 KATIWQLLNAE
+1220 KATIWKLLNAE
-1231 ATTGAKLTE
+1231 ANTGAALTE
-1240 NFAMHPGSCVSG
+1240 NFAMTPGSCVSG

-1274 EYSERKGQTLE
+1274 EYAARKGQSLE
-1285 ETERWLA
+1285 TTERWLA